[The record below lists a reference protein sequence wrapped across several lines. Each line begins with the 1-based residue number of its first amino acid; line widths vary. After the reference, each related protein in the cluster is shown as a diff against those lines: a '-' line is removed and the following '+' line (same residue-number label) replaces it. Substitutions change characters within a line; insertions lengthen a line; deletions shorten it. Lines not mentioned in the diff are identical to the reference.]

1 MVMSYRKLILLIAFI
16 LAACTPISSRDVENQ
31 PLVSPN
37 ANMSTQMP
45 GSPMMITPDQPMG
58 AMTIT
63 TGTAEAGAYTEFQ
76 QGNLSIQL
84 YSPQDEEVFNVS
96 QIEVSGKAPVE
107 TVISINDQIV
117 VVSETG
123 DFSVPVSLE
132 EGPNIIELIAS
143 DLDGNE
149 LDIVLTVVYEP

>member
-1 MVMSYRKLILLIAFI
+1 
-16 LAACTPISSRDVENQ
+16 
-31 PLVSPN
+31 
-37 ANMSTQMP
+37 
-45 GSPMMITPDQPMG
+45 MMITPDQPMG